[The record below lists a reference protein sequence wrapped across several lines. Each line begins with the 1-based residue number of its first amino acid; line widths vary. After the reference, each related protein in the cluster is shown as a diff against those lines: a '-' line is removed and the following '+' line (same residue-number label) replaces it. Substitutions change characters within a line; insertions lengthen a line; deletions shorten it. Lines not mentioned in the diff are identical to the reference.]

1 MRNQKRR
8 VGTISNQAGSILVV
22 NQDLAVL
29 SPEKTILTYRL
40 AGLGSRIAAHLID
53 LLTLLVV
60 VFATFQL
67 MLALGGVGAGALGFG
82 LGMVVISA
90 EPFLYFIVQE
100 SLWNGRTI
108 GKFALG
114 LRVRMADGTPVTPVA
129 AIGRN
134 LLRAADILPGT
145 YFAGLLA
152 MFTTPKSQ
160 RLGDLVANTVVV
172 QERRPMPRF
181 IPAPHVVGYHPF
193 ESQVGELRGMTPD
206 EYVAMRKFCD
216 RFPYLHPS
224 VQERLVKE
232 VYLPIAQ
239 RRAIPTPPNVHPIYL
254 AEAAVMKFGREH
266 GML

>member
-1 MRNQKRR
+1 M
-8 VGTISNQAGSILVV
+8 

-53 LLTLLVV
+53 LLMLIVIVLVTIQL
-60 VFATFQL
+60 FGMTIGMTATGTGVI
-67 MLALGGVGAGALGFG
+67 MLAL
-82 LGMVVISA
+82 SA
-90 EPFLYFIVQE
+90 EPFLYFILQE
-100 SLWNGRTI
+100 AFWNGRTL

-114 LRVRMADGTPVTPVA
+114 LRVRMADGTPITPVA

-134 LLRAADILPGT
+134 LLRAADLLPGT
-145 YFAGLLA
+145 YFVGLLS
-152 MFTTPKSQ
+152 MFTTPRSQ
-160 RLGDLVANTVVV
+160 RLGDLVSGTVVV
-172 QERRPMPRF
+172 QERRQVPRF
-181 IPAPHVVGYHPF
+181 VPAPHVIGFHPF
-193 ESQVGELRGMTPD
+193 EGQVGDLRGMTPD

-224 VQERLVKE
+224 IQERLVRD

-254 AEAAVMKFGREH
+254 AEAAVMKYGREH